1 MVNVKDA
8 QFGAK
13 GDGSTD
19 DRAAIQRAVDFVRS
33 QSIAGGTSARYRST
47 IFFPAGYYYIA
58 GAIDLTNTNGIWL
71 MGDGGPY
78 LNTIIIGNTGGV
90 IFDFSGSSLA
100 GCENFTFVTSDRGNR
115 STIGVL
121 FALTNNGGL
130 NCGIR
135 KCYFEMLDQANA
147 NGGFGSIGLV
157 NVRSEEFYIHECTI
171 RANTPLIMS
180 YTANL
185 SSSGTN
191 YTVTSPFQALASGS
205 GSMGVTDITGTS
217 LQGYEKRQ
225 PAMVLLGVNS
235 LNFHGYLGRLSAANG
250 NNETAILCVNYT
262 TNLRISA
269 TIESYSRALQVIA
282 AGFEGN
288 ELNIVSANVA
298 VPSTELVNLTGCIVK
313 GMKLRITLP
322 VTTERTNRYV
332 VYHAPS
338 TDPNQQA
345 AGSIINSEISCY
357 DIPDNQFIISP
368 NLLRMSANLLLNTL
382 RAFEKKGGRLRQ
394 LTNQNI
400 GAGNNGSVSAA
411 TAIQFTQADNTAS
424 SNGRGGY
431 YRIWLDG
438 VIRAGGYGSG
448 GSAVLTFQA
457 QLVINQNNVGTMDAP
472 SATTIILDKSVT
484 NPSYIDIAG
493 VLVNVSFSGRVGTVT
508 VTPRV
513 MGTGTGEPVSYSGM
527 GEIQSDFLVNDP
539 ILL

>member
-1 MVNVKDA
+1 MVNVKDS

-19 DRAAIQRAVDFVRS
+19 DRAAIQRAVDFVRT
-33 QSIAGGTSARYRST
+33 QSVAGGTSARYRST
-47 IFFPAGYYYIA
+47 IFFPAGYYYIT

-71 MGDGGPY
+71 VGDGGPY

-100 GCENFTFVTSDRGNR
+100 GCENFTFITSDRGNR

-147 NGGFGSIGLV
+147 NGGFGSVGLV
-157 NVRSEEFYIHECTI
+157 NIRSEEFYIHECTI
-171 RANTPLIMS
+171 RANSPLIMS
-180 YTANL
+180 YTADL

-235 LNFHGYLGRLSAANG
+235 LNFHGYLGRLSATNG

-269 TIESYSRALQVIA
+269 TIESYSRALQVVA

-288 ELNIVSANVA
+288 ELNIVSANVTA
-298 VPSTELVNLTGCIVK
+298 PATELVNLTGCIVK

-322 VTTERTNRYV
+322 VTSERTNRYI

-338 TDPNQQA
+338 TNPNQQA
-345 AGSIINSEISCY
+345 AGSIINSDISCY

-382 RAFEKKGGRLRQ
+382 RAFEKKGGRVRQ
-394 LTNQNI
+394 LTNQNV
-400 GAGNNGSVSAA
+400 GAGSNGSVSAA

-457 QLVINQNNVGTMDAP
+457 QVVINQNNVGTMDAP
-472 SATTIILDKSVT
+472 SATTIVLDKSVT
-484 NPSYIDIAG
+484 NPSYIDITG
-493 VLVNVSFSGRVGTVT
+493 VLVDVSFSGRVGTVT

-513 MGTGTGEPVSYSGM
+513 MGTGTGEPVSYSGV